1 MRRALSALWRRY
13 SRRTLVIGHS
23 AGDHLTATLMATD
36 WPAQDATAPADLVP
50 AGYAISGAFDPV
62 PLVRVS
68 TNQDFRLDEAG
79 ARKLSPALWPAPR
92 GSMLDAVV
100 GAFESNEFLR
110 QSRLIVDTWAEAGAV
125 TRYEE
130 IDGRK
135 VKILIQGSDSRN

>member
-1 MRRALSALWRRY
+1 
-13 SRRTLVIGHS
+13 V
-23 AGDHLTATLMATD
+23 ATD

-50 AGYAISGAFDPV
+50 ACDALSGVFDRV
-62 PLVRVS
+62 PLVQVS

-110 QSRLIVDTWAEAGAV
+110 QSRLIVDTWAKAGAV

-130 IDGRK
+130 IDGANHLNGSIRL
-135 VKILIQGSDSRN
+135 LIRRA